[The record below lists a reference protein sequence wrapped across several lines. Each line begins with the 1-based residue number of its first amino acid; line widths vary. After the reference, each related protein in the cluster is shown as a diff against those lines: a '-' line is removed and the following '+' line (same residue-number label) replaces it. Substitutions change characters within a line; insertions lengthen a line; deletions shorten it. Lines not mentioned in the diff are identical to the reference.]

1 MNTAVLAIDIGASSG
16 RHMLG
21 KLENGKLTLEEIY
34 RFPNGTVKKNGRLCW
49 DHQAL
54 WAHILAGM
62 KKCAELGQIP
72 ASVGVD
78 TWGVDYVLVDE
89 DGRMLSDGVAYRDD
103 RTQAVLG
110 LLPDD
115 ELYRR
120 TGIAKQPFN
129 TVYQLMTE
137 PKERLQK
144 AHRLLFTPD
153 HFHYLLSGKMV
164 NEYTIASTGAL
175 VNPVTRTWDAQVLRM
190 AGVPESL
197 FPEAPKM
204 PGTVLGRLRP
214 EVAAEVGFD
223 CSVILPAS
231 HDTGS
236 AYMAVPARDDRAA
249 YLSSG
254 TWSLLGT
261 ELDAPILTAD
271 SCQSGLS
278 NELGANGKINYL
290 KNIIGL
296 WLIQESRR
304 EYKRRGQ
311 AYSFAELEQQA
322 LAAEP
327 LRSFIDPDA
336 PEFVAPGDL
345 PSRIQEFCR
354 KTGQPIPETAG
365 AVMRCIYE
373 SLALKYRYAIEQLS
387 AVTGRAFTTLHV
399 LGGGTKDRLLCQMT
413 ADCCGLTVKAG
424 PVEATA
430 LGNIMIQLKAL
441 GVLDSI
447 TQGRRLIAE
456 TEVIKTYTPSTQNYA
471 EWNAAYDRFK
481 ALL

>member
-54 WAHILAGM
+54 LAHILAGM

-190 AGVPESL
+190 ASVPESL

-223 CSVILPAS
+223 CSVIPRPTTPAAPIWPS
-231 HDTGS
+231 PPGTIRRRICPAAHGACWERNWTGRS
-236 AYMAVPARDDRAA
+236 SRRKPGWPVSPTRAA
-249 YLSSG
+249 IR
-254 TWSLLGT
+254 
-261 ELDAPILTAD
+261 A
-271 SCQSGLS
+271 
-278 NELGANGKINYL
+278 K
-290 KNIIGL
+290 
-296 WLIQESRR
+296 
-304 EYKRRGQ
+304 
-311 AYSFAELEQQA
+311 FA
-322 LAAEP
+322 
-327 LRSFIDPDA
+327 
-336 PEFVAPGDL
+336 
-345 PSRIQEFCR
+345 
-354 KTGQPIPETAG
+354 
-365 AVMRCIYE
+365 
-373 SLALKYRYAIEQLS
+373 
-387 AVTGRAFTTLHV
+387 
-399 LGGGTKDRLLCQMT
+399 
-413 ADCCGLTVKAG
+413 CCGISWG
-424 PVEATA
+424 C
-430 LGNIMIQLKAL
+430 G
-441 GVLDSI
+441 
-447 TQGRRLIAE
+447 
-456 TEVIKTYTPSTQNYA
+456 
-471 EWNAAYDRFK
+471 
-481 ALL
+481 

>member
-1 MNTAVLAIDIGASSG
+1 MLAAYGLPENRFAPIVAS
-16 RHMLG
+16 
-21 KLENGKLTLEEIY
+21 
-34 RFPNGTVKKNGRLCW
+34 GTVTCTLANG
-49 DHQAL
+49 AKII
-54 WAHILAGM
+54 AVAGHDTQCASAAM
-62 KKCAELGQIP
+62 PCAE
-72 ASVGVD
+72 
-78 TWGVDYVLVDE
+78 E
-89 DGRMLSDGVAYRDD
+89 DAEHTAFLS
-103 RTQAVLG
+103 
-110 LLPDD
+110 
-115 ELYRR
+115 
-120 TGIAKQPFN
+120 
-129 TVYQLMTE
+129 
-137 PKERLQK
+137 
-144 AHRLLFTPD
+144 
-153 HFHYLLSGKMV
+153 
-164 NEYTIASTGAL
+164 
-175 VNPVTRTWDAQVLRM
+175 
-190 AGVPESL
+190 
-197 FPEAPKM
+197 
-204 PGTVLGRLRP
+204 
-214 EVAAEVGFD
+214 
-223 CSVILPAS
+223 C
-231 HDTGS
+231 
-236 AYMAVPARDDRAA
+236 
-249 YLSSG
+249 G

-345 PSRIQEFCR
+345 PGRIQEFCR
-354 KTGQPIPETAG
+354 KTGQPVPETVG

-399 LGGGTKDRLLCQMT
+399 LGGGTKDRLLCQMA

-447 TQGRRLIAE
+447 TQGHRLIAE

-471 EWNAAYDRFK
+471 VWNAAYDRFK
-481 ALL
+481 TLL

>member
-1 MNTAVLAIDIGASSG
+1 MTGTLANGAKIIAVAGHDTQCASVA
-16 RHMLG
+16 M
-21 KLENGKLTLEEIY
+21 
-34 RFPNGTVKKNGRLCW
+34 P
-49 DHQAL
+49 
-54 WAHILAGM
+54 
-62 KKCAELGQIP
+62 CAE
-72 ASVGVD
+72 
-78 TWGVDYVLVDE
+78 E
-89 DGRMLSDGVAYRDD
+89 DAEHTAFLS
-103 RTQAVLG
+103 
-110 LLPDD
+110 
-115 ELYRR
+115 
-120 TGIAKQPFN
+120 
-129 TVYQLMTE
+129 
-137 PKERLQK
+137 
-144 AHRLLFTPD
+144 
-153 HFHYLLSGKMV
+153 
-164 NEYTIASTGAL
+164 
-175 VNPVTRTWDAQVLRM
+175 
-190 AGVPESL
+190 
-197 FPEAPKM
+197 
-204 PGTVLGRLRP
+204 
-214 EVAAEVGFD
+214 
-223 CSVILPAS
+223 C
-231 HDTGS
+231 
-236 AYMAVPARDDRAA
+236 
-249 YLSSG
+249 G

-311 AYSFAELEQQA
+311 AYSFADLEQQA

-345 PSRIQEFCR
+345 PGRIQEFCR
-354 KTGQPIPETAG
+354 KTGQPVPETVG

-441 GVLDSI
+441 GLLDSI

-471 EWNAAYDRFK
+471 EWNAAYDRFEP
-481 ALL
+481 LL

>member
-49 DHQAL
+49 NHQAL

-120 TGIAKQPFN
+120 TGIARQPFN

-153 HFHYLLSGKMV
+153 YFHYLLSGKMV

-175 VNPVTRTWDAQVLRM
+175 VNPVTRTWDAQVLGM
-190 AGVPESL
+190 ASVPESL

-204 PGTVLGRLRP
+204 PGTVLGRQ
-214 EVAAEVGFD
+214 
-223 CSVILPAS
+223 I
-231 HDTGS
+231 
-236 AYMAVPARDDRAA
+236 
-249 YLSSG
+249 
-254 TWSLLGT
+254 
-261 ELDAPILTAD
+261 
-271 SCQSGLS
+271 
-278 NELGANGKINYL
+278 
-290 KNIIGL
+290 
-296 WLIQESRR
+296 
-304 EYKRRGQ
+304 
-311 AYSFAELEQQA
+311 
-322 LAAEP
+322 
-327 LRSFIDPDA
+327 
-336 PEFVAPGDL
+336 
-345 PSRIQEFCR
+345 
-354 KTGQPIPETAG
+354 
-365 AVMRCIYE
+365 
-373 SLALKYRYAIEQLS
+373 
-387 AVTGRAFTTLHV
+387 GRAHV
-399 LGGGTKDRLLCQMT
+399 
-413 ADCCGLTVKAG
+413 
-424 PVEATA
+424 
-430 LGNIMIQLKAL
+430 
-441 GVLDSI
+441 
-447 TQGRRLIAE
+447 
-456 TEVIKTYTPSTQNYA
+456 
-471 EWNAAYDRFK
+471 
-481 ALL
+481 

>member
-54 WAHILAGM
+54 WAHILAGI

-120 TGIAKQPFN
+120 TGIARQPFN

-153 HFHYLLSGKMV
+153 YFHYLLSGKMV

-190 AGVPESL
+190 ASVPESL

-214 EVAAEVGFD
+214 EVTAEVGFD
-223 CSVILPAS
+223 CDVILPAS

-236 AYMAVPARDDRAA
+236 AYMAVPARDDQAA

-261 ELDAPILTAD
+261 ELDGPVVTEKARLAGFT
-271 SCQSGLS
+271 
-278 NELGANGKINYL
+278 NEGGYQGKIRL
-290 KNIIGL
+290 LRNIMGL
-296 WLIQESRR
+296 WMMQCIRR
-304 EYKRRGQ
+304 ELNDRAFRLGGLFVPAHQGRILVIPRHERRG
-311 AYSFAELEQQA
+311 FFLIH
-322 LAAEP
+322 LRKAAGGHG
-327 LRSFIDPDA
+327 IDG
-336 PEFVAPGDL
+336 VA
-345 PSRIQEFCR
+345 
-354 KTGQPIPETAG
+354 
-365 AVMRCIYE
+365 V
-373 SLALKYRYAIEQLS
+373 
-387 AVTGRAFTTLHV
+387 
-399 LGGGTKDRLLCQMT
+399 
-413 ADCCGLTVKAG
+413 
-424 PVEATA
+424 
-430 LGNIMIQLKAL
+430 
-441 GVLDSI
+441 
-447 TQGRRLIAE
+447 
-456 TEVIKTYTPSTQNYA
+456 
-471 EWNAAYDRFK
+471 
-481 ALL
+481 